1 MSKDSAFTDY
11 EERVRRLAREYD
23 RIAAGDP
30 RRVEMENEIS
40 ALYFEQQN
48 VKNGKNGT

>member
-1 MSKDSAFTDY
+1 MTRYNVIVEIDQ
-11 EERVRRLAREYD
+11 RVKELTREYNK
-23 RIAAGDP
+23 IAPEDP
-30 RRVEMENEIS
+30 RRAEMENEIS